1 MAGREAGSNADGAE
15 LQVLQVQQEVGG
27 GEAGVGGPRA
37 AGVHQLVP
45 RLAASHRG
53 RQDKQRG

>member
-27 GEAGVGGPRA
+27 GEAGVGGP
-37 AGVHQLVP
+37 
-45 RLAASHRG
+45 
-53 RQDKQRG
+53 

>member
-45 RLAASHRG
+45 RLAASH
-53 RQDKQRG
+53 